1 VARSARLKELQ
12 TRVTELRKRSLPAEF
27 NPTGAYSQRIFD
39 RTRGFR
45 LLAHA
50 EIEACLE
57 DLGVATVN
65 AAYNAWSID
74 GKPRTTLVAL
84 MTFNDRN
91 GLGVP
96 PKLQRSGVGDLRQR
110 LLDVRNDYVRW
121 VKTENHGV
129 REKNV
134 LRILL
139 PAGIREHEIDPAWL
153 STIDT
158 FGSNRGATAHG
169 AGRPQTPP
177 DPAQELETVKTI
189 VDGLIP
195 LDQHL
200 SKLRLE

>member
-1 VARSARLKELQ
+1 M
-12 TRVTELRKRSLPAEF
+12 RVRSLPAKF
-27 NPTGAYSQRIFD
+27 NPTGTYTDRIFD

-65 AAYNAWSID
+65 AAYSAWSQD
-74 GKPRTTLVAL
+74 GRARTTLVAL
-84 MTFNDRN
+84 MTFSDRT
-91 GLGVP
+91 GKGAP
-96 PKLQRSGVGDLRQR
+96 TELQRKGGGDLRQR
-110 LLDVRNDYVRW
+110 LLEVRNDYVRW
-121 VKTENHGV
+121 ARIENHGI

-134 LRILL
+134 LRLLL
-139 PAGIREHEIDPAWL
+139 PAGIREHDIDPAWL

-177 DPAQELETVKTI
+177 DPAQELETVKAI
-189 VDGLIP
+189 VNGLIP

-200 SKLRLE
+200 SALQQE